1 MSDTQ
6 TSVPV
11 VPRKPKRAKT
21 NAPVVIYDEEGP
33 IVVVTK
39 GGRFY

>member
-1 MSDTQ
+1 MSDAQ

-11 VPRKPKRAKT
+11 VPRKRKT
-21 NAPVVIYDEEGP
+21 TAPVVIYDEDGP